1 MHTHSSLT
9 TNLREV
15 YLLPYVHGLLNYSK
29 TNPHFACQLAQTIQ
43 TYNWTASSGAI
54 DEKTA
59 PHTTPSSQIDAF
71 AVCSWVLGQLQSHP
85 DFRLTRGLLTSWTE
99 HYEAPKDLV
108 LGVVGMAIIGP
119 TLGIIDSKKK
129 KKRKAQLVFEKNA
142 LAKLTAPELAKK
154 SLVLTQRMFAI
165 ELKQAGGNV
174 HSLHP
179 DSAAWLLEEALS
191 DVYTNS
197 KENLTT
203 LVQALLA
210 ENLSHTVEKDT
221 AGNLL
226 SVVISPSVN
235 DSLVEDSEAEMLHA

>member
-1 MHTHSSLT
+1 MPT
-9 TNLREV
+9 E
-15 YLLPYVHGLLNYSK
+15 
-29 TNPHFACQLAQTIQ
+29 
-43 TYNWTASSGAI
+43 
-54 DEKTA
+54 
-59 PHTTPSSQIDAF
+59 
-71 AVCSWVLGQLQSHP
+71 
-85 DFRLTRGLLTSWTE
+85 TSE
-99 HYEAPKDLV
+99 PVPA
-108 LGVVGMAIIGP
+108 VVGMAIIGP

-142 LAKLTAPELAKK
+142 LAKLTTPELAKK